1 MNEHRFSKTA
11 FERGVLLDI
20 SMVEAYRYAAT
31 ADGIA
36 KWFIGKA
43 VYTAPDGRVKA
54 GDETAEKGDK
64 YEWDWVYKE
73 LVLKGEVLEA
83 NLPDKHGEAGGKAFI
98 EFTFG
103 DTAKFSI
110 RLSMV
115 DGRVLFML
123 TQESLPDNPMPEES
137 HINCYVC
144 WTLFVMNL
152 KSVAEGGKDLREW
165 EYDMDGLVNW

>member
-31 ADGIA
+31 ADGIT

-43 VYTAPDGRVKA
+43 VYTAPGGRVRA
-54 GDETAEKGDK
+54 GDELIEKGDK
-64 YEWDWVYKE
+64 YEWDWVYKDFG
-73 LVLKGEVLEA
+73 VKGEVLEA
-83 NLPDKHGEAGGKAFI
+83 NGKDYV

-103 DTAKFSI
+103 SNAKFNI

-123 TQESLPDNPMPEES
+123 TQESLPDNPMAEEA

-165 EYDMDGLVNW
+165 DYDMDGLVNW